1 MAVAELT
8 IIKTI
13 LLILL
18 AAVAAIIY
26 SLRVVVSMDR
36 KLLRIESHME
46 VLIQHLVR
54 KFEPRKKSAK
64 AKTAKKKSSKK
75 KKKSKKRKR

>member
-26 SLRVVVSMDR
+26 SLRIVVSMDR

-46 VLIQHLVR
+46 VLIQHLV
-54 KFEPRKKSAK
+54 KKLGPRTKKV
-64 AKTAKKKSSKK
+64 AKKKPAKK
-75 KKKSKKRKR
+75 KVRKKSKKRKN

>member
-54 KFEPRKKSAK
+54 TLEPRKKSASK
-64 AKTAKKKSSKK
+64 KIAKKKSSKNLT
-75 KKKSKKRKR
+75 